1 MKSSISRRRVLG
13 TALAAGGLAATAAAP
28 LLAATRLRRTPAQIL
43 GPFYPLI
50 KPLDQDADLTVIKG
64 KSGKA
69 AGQVVHVAGRVLN
82 AMGEPVPGARIE
94 IWQAN
99 THGRYTHS
107 SDTNTAPLDPNFEGY
122 ASLVSDE
129 QGRYHFKTIKPAAY
143 PEGDTGMM
151 RAPHIHFDVS
161 GRRNRLVTQM
171 YFAGESLNDTDRF
184 LATAR
189 ANTKLLIVS
198 LQPPSGDL
206 EAGSKL
212 ANFDIVLEQG

>member
-1 MKSSISRRRVLG
+1 MSRSISRRRILG
-13 TALAAGGLAATAAAP
+13 ASLAAGGLAAAP
-28 LLAATRLRRTPAQIL
+28 LLAATKLRRTPAQIL

-64 KSGKA
+64 RSGKA
-69 AGQVVHVAGRVLN
+69 AGQLVHVAGRVLN

-122 ASLVSDE
+122 ASLVSDDE
-129 QGRYHFKTIKPAAY
+129 GRYHFKTIKPGAY
-143 PEGDTGMM
+143 SDGGMM
-151 RAPHIHFDVS
+151 RSPHIHFDVS
-161 GRRNRLVTQM
+161 GKRNRLVTQM
-171 YFAGESLNDTDRF
+171 YFAGELLNDTDRF
-184 LATAR
+184 LLTAR

-198 LQPPSGDL
+198 LQPPTGDL
-206 EAGSKL
+206 EPGSKL
-212 ANFDIVLEQG
+212 ANFDIVLEEG